1 MEARRGVK
9 PTTGEVGR
17 GSVRAGAFRVA
28 LPRGRRPLD
37 DSSVRRFHGW
47 FFQGIRVMVSPV
59 CAVHV

>member
-28 LPRGRRPLD
+28 LPRDAAPLMIPPLD
-37 DSSVRRFHGW
+37 GFMVGSSKGFV
-47 FFQGIRVMVSPV
+47 
-59 CAVHV
+59 